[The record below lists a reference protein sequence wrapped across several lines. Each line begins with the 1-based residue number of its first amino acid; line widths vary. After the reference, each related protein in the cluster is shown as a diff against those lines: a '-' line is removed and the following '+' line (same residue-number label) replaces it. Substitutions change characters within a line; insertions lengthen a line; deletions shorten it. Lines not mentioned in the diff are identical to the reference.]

1 MQKKI
6 TNFIL
11 SIFTALTVLSLATPV
26 SALTLEDIYFLLN
39 NDIINPTQASILM
52 KNTYMFGG
60 VTPAKE
66 VTPVNT
72 PAEIVKT
79 CIAINSNLKLEDK
92 DSTLNGNAV
101 TILQKFLNRDGYLK
115 VTPTGYFGNLTLSAV
130 KTFQTVN
137 DLVVTGEIDTVTRER
152 IKELEC
158 NNIEVSS
165 TSISTNPAN
174 PPIANKPDSLPPTI
188 TIKTIPEKAIL
199 DEYVTLTWTANNA
212 IGNCNLNATDTLGG
226 TLKATVAFDGASQV
240 GPIKA
245 PTTYT
250 IVCYNKYGIPATN
263 STTVNIMSTSTTVS
277 MEQYLTSGRISSITP
292 DTGNRG
298 DIVTINGSGFLES
311 NDIFFGGF
319 KVDKNLITS
328 QSATAISFKIPEYKT
343 CTVEYCPMYTLD
355 TRIDTGGKKVVQ
367 VYNKNGYSNDIY
379 FTLPNNVIVIPGT
392 NIVPT
397 MYSAKLELL
406 SVDPISGYR
415 GDTVVLTG
423 TGFTPESIVMFGGYK
438 VPDFMISNRSNSSIS
453 FIIPQYQLTCTEPEF
468 ETCPRLPIPGSGTTI
483 ETGGP
488 KTVYVMNKTNK
499 STTTSMTFALPSK
512 KITY

>member
-6 TNFIL
+6 TNFVL
-11 SIFTALTVLSLATPV
+11 SIFISLTILLASTPV
-26 SALTLEDIYFLLN
+26 LALTLDDIYFLLN
-39 NDIINPTQASILM
+39 HDIINPTQASILM
-52 KNTYMFGG
+52 KNSYMFGG
-60 VTPAKE
+60 VTPTKE

-72 PAEIVKT
+72 STVVVKT
-79 CIAINSNLKLEDK
+79 CIALNSNLKLGDK
-92 DSTLNGNAV
+92 DTASNGNGV
-101 TILQKFLNRDGYLK
+101 TVLQKYLARDGYLK

-137 DLVVTGEIDTVTRER
+137 DLLVTGEVDTETREK

-158 NNIEVSS
+158 NNVEIPTTV
-165 TSISTNPAN
+165 ISTNPAN

-188 TIKTIPEKAIL
+188 TIKTVPEKALL

-212 IGNCNLNATDTLGG
+212 IGTCNLTAKDALGG
-226 TLKATVAFDGASQV
+226 TLTATVAFDGASQV

-245 PTTYT
+245 QTTYT

-263 STTVNIMSTSTTVS
+263 STTVNIMSTSTIVDTA
-277 MEQYLTSGRISSITP
+277 QYITSGRISSITP
-292 DTGNRG
+292 DKANRG
-298 DIVTINGSGFLES
+298 DILTINGNGFLES
-311 NDIFFGGF
+311 NDVFFGGF
-319 KVDKNLITS
+319 KVDKNLIIS
-328 QSATAISFKIPEYKT
+328 QSTTSISFKIPEYKSCST
-343 CTVEYCPMYTLD
+343 EYCPMYISD
-355 TRIDTGGKKVVQ
+355 TRIDTGGRQVVQ
-367 VYNKNGYSNDIY
+367 VYNKNGFSNDI
-379 FTLPNNVIVIPGT
+379 FVTLPNNVIIIPGT
-392 NIVPT
+392 NVIPT

-406 SVDPISGYR
+406 SMSPVSGYR
-415 GDTVVLTG
+415 GDTVTLTG

-438 VPDFMISNRSNSSIS
+438 VPEFMISNRSNSSIS

-488 KTVYVMNKTNK
+488 KNVYVMNKTTK
-499 STTTSMTFALPSK
+499 STTTSMIFTLPSK